1 MSIIPHVILHTSGT
15 TSVTKTYTLAFV
27 TVILLYLADVWTV
40 AYAFVPGGDLLRE
53 RTDMYVQQIALRVQS
68 RMTMHMK

>member
-1 MSIIPHVILHTSGT
+1 MSIIPHVLLYTSGT
-15 TSVTKTYTLAFV
+15 SSVTKTYTAAFI

-53 RTDMYVQQIALRVQS
+53 RTDMYVCQVALRVQS
-68 RMTMHMK
+68 